1 MTNIFQNS
9 FPSFFTEKYFEKKRL
24 NETSSPFMKFADS
37 IRQAEKLTGGNPD
50 MVDDE
55 KFQPKKSV
63 PAQSKYI

>member
-1 MTNIFQNS
+1 
-9 FPSFFTEKYFEKKRL
+9 
-24 NETSSPFMKFADS
+24 MKFADS